1 MNKKA
6 ITLIVVIL
14 LVIIIAGIAIAVISN
29 QDKDERN
36 STITVNEALAESEE
50 NQVNE
55 LNSQRILTVYFSM
68 TGNTEKIANF
78 IHNKVGGD
86 IVKLETVQTYPTEYN
101 ELLAIA
107 QEEKSDNAR
116 PELATELNLENYNVI
131 FIGYPIWCYTMPMS
145 IYTLLDEYDFSN
157 KVIIPFTTH
166 GTSGPSGTF
175 EEIAKQEPNATVL
188 EGFGAYD
195 ETVDEREKD
204 VNSWLEG
211 LGFTSNEISEN
222 NNMENNSEET
232 KITVT
237 IGDRQVEGVLNNTA
251 LAEEIREMFPL
262 TVTMGRYGT
271 REFYGGI
278 DETPS
283 NTGEGKL
290 NFENGDIT
298 YCPTNNTLAI
308 FYNQSDRPNL
318 TMEVIKIGEIT
329 SDLSIFDEIDSRVE
343 MVFDIAN

>member
-1 MNKKA
+1 MNKKIVA
-6 ITLIVVIL
+6 LISIVIL
-14 LVIIIAGIAIAVISN
+14 LAIGIVMAVILN
-29 QDKDERN
+29 QNENNKEDN
-36 STITVNEALAESEE
+36 TLTVNEALVE
-50 NQVNE
+50 NSVNE
-55 LNSQRILTVYFSM
+55 VDSQKILTVYFSM

-86 IVKLETVQTYPTEYN
+86 IIKLETVQTYPTEYN
-101 ELLAIA
+101 ELLTLA
-107 QEEKSDNAR
+107 QEEKENNER
-116 PELATELNLENYNVI
+116 PELATELNLENYDVI
-131 FIGYPIWCYTMPMS
+131 FIGYPIWCYTMPMC

-166 GTSGPSGTF
+166 GTSGTSGTF

-195 ETVDEREKD
+195 ETVEERETD
-204 VNSWLEG
+204 VNSWLERI
-211 LGFTSNEISEN
+211 GFTANETSEN
-222 NNMENNSEET
+222 NSVEESNSDET

-237 IGDRQVEGVLNNTA
+237 IGDRQVEGVLNNTE
-251 LAEEIREMFPL
+251 LAEEIKGMFPL
-262 TVTMGRYGT
+262 TVIMGRYGT

-283 NTGEGKL
+283 STGEGKL

-343 MVFDIAN
+343 MVFDIAD

>member
-1 MNKKA
+1 MNKKV
-6 ITLIVVIL
+6 ITLIVAIL
-14 LVIIIAGIAIAVISN
+14 LVIIVVGIAMVVISN
-29 QDKDERN
+29 KNENQEN
-36 STITVNEALAESEE
+36 NTITIDQALAENEGNLVSE
-50 NQVNE
+50 
-55 LNSQRILTVYFSM
+55 LDSQRILIVYFSM

-101 ELLAIA
+101 ELLALA
-107 QEEKSDNAR
+107 QEEKENNVR
-116 PELATELNLENYNVI
+116 PELATEFNLENYDVI

-175 EEIAKQEPNATVL
+175 EEIAEQEPNATIL

-195 ETVDEREKD
+195 ETVDEREND
-204 VNSWLEG
+204 VNNWLERI
-211 LGFTSNEISEN
+211 GFTADKVSEN
-222 NNMENNSEET
+222 SDVENNTEET

-237 IGDRQVEGVLNNTA
+237 IGDRQVEGILNNTE
-251 LAEEIREMFPL
+251 LAEEIKGMFPL
-262 TVTMGRYGT
+262 TVTMGRFGT

-278 DETPS
+278 DETPIS
-283 NTGEGKL
+283 TGEGKL

-318 TMEVIKIGEIT
+318 TMEVIKIGEVT
-329 SDLSIFDEIDSRVE
+329 SDLSIFNEIDSRVE
-343 MVFDIAN
+343 MVFDIAD